1 MASRKSQPNCQDL
14 ALDLHCDS
22 NGSMYRL
29 NEMKRLQA
37 ATDFHAQRVQSE
49 REKSKKWIISREII
63 MTDKEF
69 DMQATK
75 DLLMLMEWL
84 AKERKMVKKEI
95 SKLNNDG
102 YKEHRKFSC

>member
-1 MASRKSQPNCQDL
+1 
-14 ALDLHCDS
+14 
-22 NGSMYRL
+22 
-29 NEMKRLQA
+29 
-37 ATDFHAQRVQSE
+37 
-49 REKSKKWIISREII
+49 